1 MPPVKDAIKIM
12 REFRRNSKKGYLA
25 RFVRLTNE
33 RSTWIQHWQDIADN
47 ILPRRIRVA
56 FDTGKRN
63 SGQKLNQKI
72 INGHA
77 KQCLKILSS
86 GMMSGISSPARP
98 WFRLRIAN
106 DELMKTDNVR
116 QWLHDI
122 ENVMR
127 HVFSGSNFYNILQ
140 LTYRDIAAFGIAA
153 MCIEEDDTD
162 VIRAYSFPIGSYAVQ
177 NNHRLEVDTV
187 YHEKFMT
194 VGQIASA
201 WGLDNASAKLK
212 TMWER
217 NEHDTPVRI
226 LHVIEPNEEMIPGAL
241 GRAGMKYRSVW
252 IEYDGGPMDG
262 PPLYEDNGFH
272 EFPAMVPRWDLN
284 GEDSYGDC
292 PGMDALGDI
301 RALQQLERR
310 KLQAVD
316 KIITPPM
323 VGPTAL
329 ANKHKSQL
337 AGDMTYNDTTSGSQK
352 FEPAYQI
359 DPKIVYMD
367 GLIDKHENRISKAF
381 YNDLFMMLA
390 SMDQAQPITARE
402 VDEKH
407 EEKMLQLGPVL
418 ERLHDEL
425 LTRAIDRTF
434 EILVRRSEGAWRV
447 GQPGIIPAPP
457 PELQGVDLKVE
468 FISILAQAQKLLG
481 TIAVE
486 RLMAFVG
493 SNVAV
498 FPEAADKIDIDA
510 VIDDYAE
517 MLGTNPKL
525 VREGEELAAVREQ
538 RAQQQKMAAM
548 GAMAKPVADAAG
560 AAKNMAE
567 ADQGQP
573 GQLDALM
580 GALQAA

>member
-1 MPPVKDAIKIM
+1 MPPVANAIKIM
-12 REFRRNSKKGYLA
+12 RDFRRNSKKGYLA
-25 RFVRLTNE
+25 RYARLVTE
-33 RSTWIQHWQDIADN
+33 RSSWINHWQDIADH
-47 ILPRRIRVA
+47 ILPRRIRVL
-56 FDTGKRN
+56 FDGGKRN

-525 VREGEELAAVREQ
+525 VREGDELAAVREQ

-560 AAKNMAE
+560 AAKNMAA